1 MTPPTINKNY
11 PGCRSAPRW
20 LSAALLV
27 GLFISCGPPREN
39 RIVIGSKNFT
49 EQLILG
55 ELIAQ
60 QIENKTHLT
69 VERRFYLAGSY
80 ICHQAILG
88 GRIDI
93 YPEYTGTAL
102 IAILKHKTEGSREQ
116 VYNQVKNEYA
126 ARFDLA
132 VGPPLGFNDTFA
144 IEIRGEDARRLGL
157 KTISQ
162 AARYTAQWRAG
173 FGYEFMERPDG
184 YQGLVATYGLRF
196 AAPPRIMD
204 LGLLTRALKDKQ
216 VDLIAGNA
224 TDGLIPALDL
234 FVLEDD
240 RHYFPP
246 YEAVPIIRQQV
257 LARHPEVKQ
266 ALDALA
272 GKISDDDMR
281 QLNYAVDGQHRDV
294 KEVVQEFLKKRSSL

>member
-1 MTPPTINKNY
+1 MPLTRTILTL
-11 PGCRSAPRW
+11 AFV
-20 LSAALLV
+20 ALLS
-27 GLFISCGPPREN
+27 SCGPPREN

-49 EQLILG
+49 EQLVLAEI
-55 ELIAQ
+55 IAQ
-60 QIENKTHLT
+60 QLENTTHLP
-69 VERRFYLAGSY
+69 VERRFYLAGTY

-102 IAILKHKTEGSREQ
+102 TAILKQQPEGSREQ

-144 IEIRGEDARRLGL
+144 IEIRGEEARHLGL

-162 AARYTAQWRAG
+162 AARYTPQWRAG

-240 RHYFPP
+240 RHYYPP
-246 YEAVPIIRQQV
+246 YEAVPIIRKEA
-257 LARHPEVKQ
+257 LARHPEIGQ
-266 ALDALA
+266 ALDDLA
-272 GKISDDDMR
+272 GKISDADMR
-281 QLNYAVDGQHRDV
+281 QLNYAVDGQHRDA
-294 KEVVQEFLKKRSSL
+294 KEVVREFLRRKGLVR

>member
-1 MTPPTINKNY
+1 MMRAIFIIV
-11 PGCRSAPRW
+11 
-20 LSAALLV
+20 LV

-60 QIENKTHLT
+60 QIENKTGLP

-102 IAILKHKTEGSREQ
+102 TAILKQKPEGSREQ

-126 ARFDLA
+126 TRFALA

-157 KTISQ
+157 KTISE
-162 AARYTAQWRAG
+162 AARYTPQSRVG
-173 FGYEFMERPDG
+173 FVYEIMKRPDG
-184 YQGLVATYGLRF
+184 YTGITANYG
-196 AAPPRIMD
+196 P
-204 LGLLTRALKDKQ
+204 
-216 VDLIAGNA
+216 
-224 TDGLIPALDL
+224 
-234 FVLEDD
+234 
-240 RHYFPP
+240 
-246 YEAVPIIRQQV
+246 
-257 LARHPEVKQ
+257 
-266 ALDALA
+266 
-272 GKISDDDMR
+272 
-281 QLNYAVDGQHRDV
+281 
-294 KEVVQEFLKKRSSL
+294 